1 MRAAVLA
8 ACADAQADVAVAAGD
23 RFIRG
28 GRLVFV
34 VSVDGDRVT
43 VRDGAADEERQM
55 LLDEFRSRAL
65 VRVEVELGADLDP
78 VEIAWG
84 IARQAE
90 LSPTDR
96 AQILVT
102 LLTGDQAIDQ
112 VINGWV
118 ADLVAGREPRRGE
131 R

>member
-8 ACADAQADVAVAAGD
+8 ACADAQADVAVVDGD
-23 RFIRG
+23 RFVRG

-34 VSVDGDRVT
+34 VAVDGGRV
-43 VRDGAADEERQM
+43 VSRDAASGDEQQM
-55 LLDEFRSRAL
+55 AKDEFRSRAL
-65 VRVEVELGADLDP
+65 VRVQVELGADVDP
-78 VEIAWG
+78 VEVAWG
-84 IARQAE
+84 IARQAD

-96 AQILVT
+96 AQILVA

-118 ADLVAGREPRRGE
+118 ADLLAGREPQRGE